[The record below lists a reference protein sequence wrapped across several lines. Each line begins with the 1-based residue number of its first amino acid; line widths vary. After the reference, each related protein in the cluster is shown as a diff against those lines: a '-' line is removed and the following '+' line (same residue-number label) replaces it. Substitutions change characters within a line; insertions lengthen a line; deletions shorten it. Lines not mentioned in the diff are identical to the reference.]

1 MIYEKCRDILLQ
13 ECELIQNAVIIQE
26 KIRAAVTDREWTDF
40 DVHLNAMNSI
50 ENKMVNLE
58 NERENLFLVFNSL
71 VRERTF
77 CDNLDEKGKF
87 MELVSLL
94 PKNQSEEL
102 TEIYRSLK
110 MESIKLRISN
120 DALMTYVTG
129 VKTTLQE
136 FFDLAFPERGGKMY
150 TKDGTHFSNDMRSMV
165 LNRSF

>member
-13 ECELIQNAVIIQE
+13 ECELIQNAVLIQE

-50 ENKMVNLE
+50 ENKMVCLE
-58 NERENLFLVFNSL
+58 NERENLFLVFKSL
-71 VRERTF
+71 VHERSF
-77 CDNLDEKGKF
+77 CDNLDEKGQF
-87 MELVSLL
+87 NELVSLL
-94 PKNQSEEL
+94 PKNQRDEL

-110 MESIKLRISN
+110 IESIKLHMSN
-120 DALMTYVTG
+120 DSLMTYITG
-129 VKTTLQE
+129 VKATVQE